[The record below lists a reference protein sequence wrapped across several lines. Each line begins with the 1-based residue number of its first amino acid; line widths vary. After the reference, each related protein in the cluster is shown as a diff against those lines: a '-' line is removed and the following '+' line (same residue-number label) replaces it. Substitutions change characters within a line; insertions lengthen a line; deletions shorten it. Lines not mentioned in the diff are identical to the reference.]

1 MMDYPAQ
8 RRRQLA
14 TMLDKDG
21 VAAYLVHQPVNVSY
35 LTGFTGDSS
44 WLLVARDRSILVSD
58 ARYTEQIAQ
67 ECPQLEIVIRPP
79 TQLIADAAVAELKRL
94 GVGAVAFE
102 SSQMSVA
109 DFEALRELLPSVNW
123 KPVRER
129 VESLRI
135 IKDASEIA
143 AIKEAIHFAERAFG
157 AFRSLL
163 RLEDTEKDLAD
174 AMEMAVRRAGGE
186 KTSFPTIVAV
196 GERAALPHARPTS
209 KRVGES
215 SFLLVDWGASGPL
228 YKSDLT
234 RMLVP
239 RTNSA
244 FSKSD
249 RDAKLEAVHG
259 LVLKA
264 QLQAL
269 SMIRPG
275 VKAHDV
281 DAAVRSIF
289 SDAGYGERFGHGLG
303 HGLGLQV
310 HEAPSLRPNSTA
322 VLQPGMVVTVEPGIY
337 LPGWGGVRL
346 EDDVLVTPDGCE
358 ILTKVPKGLPES
370 ICSI

>member
-1 MMDYPAQ
+1 MDYPAQ
-8 RRRQLA
+8 RRQKLA
-14 TMLDKDG
+14 SLLEKDA
-21 VAAYLVHQPVNVSY
+21 VEAYLIHQPVNVSY

-44 WLLVARDRSILVSD
+44 WLVVGRDRCLLVSD
-58 ARYTEQIAQ
+58 ARFTEQIGQ
-67 ECPQLEIVIRPP
+67 ECPHLEVIIRPP
-79 TQLIADAAVAELKRL
+79 SRPIAEAAVAELKNLR
-94 GVGAVAFE
+94 VRSIAFE

-109 DFEALRELLPSVNW
+109 DFEKLRELLPATEW

-129 VESLRI
+129 VESLRV
-135 IKDASEIA
+135 IKDESEIA
-143 AIKEAIHFAERAFG
+143 AIKQAIHFAERAFE
-157 AFRSLL
+157 AFRSQI
-163 RLEDTEKDLAD
+163 RLDDTEKDLVD
-174 AMEMAVRRAGGE
+174 AMESYVRRAGAE
-186 KTSFPTIVAV
+186 KTSFSTIVAV
-196 GERAALPHARPTS
+196 GERAALPHAPPTS
-209 KRVGES
+209 KRVSES
-215 SFLLVDWGASGPL
+215 NFLLVDWGAAGPL

-234 RMLVP
+234 RILVP

-244 FSKSD
+244 FSKPKT
-249 RDAKLEAVHG
+249 DAKLETVHG

-281 DAAVRSIF
+281 DASVRAIF
-289 SDAGYGERFGHGLG
+289 GDAGYGERFGHGLG

-310 HEAPSLRPNSTA
+310 HEAPSLRPNSTTE
-322 VLQPGMVVTVEPGIY
+322 LQPGMVVTVEPGIY

-358 ILTKVPKGLPES
+358 ILTKTPKGLAES

>member
-1 MMDYPAQ
+1 MDYPA
-8 RRRQLA
+8 RRRQKLA
-14 TMLDKDG
+14 SLLAKDG
-21 VAAYLVHQPVNVSY
+21 VEAYLVHQSVNVSY

-44 WLLVARDRSILVSD
+44 WLVVTRDRSLLVSD
-58 ARYTEQIAQ
+58 ARYSQQIAE
-67 ECPQLEIVIRPP
+67 ECQKLEAVIRPP
-79 TQLIADAAVAELKRL
+79 SRPIAEAVIQELKSL
-94 GVGAVAFE
+94 GVHSVAIE

-109 DFEALRELLPSVNW
+109 DMESLRELLPVVEW
-123 KPVRER
+123 KPIRDR
-129 VESLRI
+129 VESLRV
-135 IKDASEIA
+135 IKDESEIA
-143 AIKEAIHFAERAFG
+143 AIRQAIHFAQRGFE
-157 AFRSLL
+157 AFRAQL

-174 AMEMAVRRAGGE
+174 AMETYVRRAGAD

-196 GERAALPHARPTS
+196 GERAALPHARPTAR
-209 KRVGES
+209 RVHEN
-215 SFLLVDWGASGPL
+215 SFVLVDWGASGPL

-244 FSKSD
+244 FSGQSG
-249 RDAKLEAVHG
+249 DAKLEAVHG

-264 QLQAL
+264 QQKAL

-275 VKAHDV
+275 VKGHDV
-281 DAAVRSIF
+281 DLAVRTLF
-289 SDAGYGERFGHGLG
+289 TEAGYGENFGHGLG

-310 HEAPSLRPNSTA
+310 HEAPSLRPNST
-322 VLQPGMVVTVEPGIY
+322 VELQPGMVVTVEPGIY

-358 ILTKVPKGLPES
+358 ILTSLPKGLAES